1 MIQLSEKFGV
11 PPGTVLYV
19 GREADQSVRISL
31 IEFNEKEVHDA
42 VFSDFSECITS
53 SHPGLVRWINVDG
66 VHNTKLIEEICNH
79 FRIHP
84 LTQEDIVNTNQRAK
98 YEDYDNYAVCIM
110 KMIYTIAIESDKST
124 DARFI
129 AEQLTIILLNNNT
142 VLSFQEAESGDVF
155 DVIRTRIRQGK
166 GRVRKCAA
174 DYLCYALIDAV
185 IDSYFSILEEI
196 GDQVE
201 ELDEEMTQ
209 DPKPHT
215 LHMLYKLKRRMI
227 YIRKAVWPMR
237 EMLSLMERTETNLIG
252 QTTYIYLRDAH
263 DHAIRVI
270 DTVETY
276 RDLLGG
282 MMDLYM
288 SSVSNKMNEIMK
300 TLTIITTIFVPLTFL
315 TGVYGMNFDILPG
328 KTNPMGFWELCAIM
342 LILVI
347 GLLYYFRRRK
357 WL

>member
-1 MIQLSEKFGV
+1 MMQLSEKFGV

-19 GREADQSVRISL
+19 GREADQPVRISL

-66 VHNTKLIEEICNH
+66 VHNTKLVEEICNH
-79 FRIHP
+79 FGIHP

-110 KMIYTIAIESDKST
+110 KMIYTIDVESDKNT

-129 AEQLTIILLNNNT
+129 AEQLTIILLSNNT

-155 DVIRTRIRQGK
+155 DIIRTRIRQGK

-201 ELDEEMTQ
+201 ELDEQMTEN
-209 DPKPHT
+209 PKPHT

-252 QTTYIYLRDAH
+252 HTTYIYLRDAH
-263 DHAIRVI
+263 DHSIRVI

-315 TGVYGMNFDILPG
+315 TGLYGMNFDVLPG
-328 KTNPMGFWELCAIM
+328 KSDPLGFWELCSLM
-342 LILVI
+342 LILVA
-347 GLLYYFRRRK
+347 GLLYYFRKRK